1 MFGEIEQLTRQ
12 IEQYETRA
20 RFVGGFFAFPE

>member
-12 IEQYETRA
+12 IEQYETRS
-20 RFVGGFFAFPE
+20 RFVGGFFALPE